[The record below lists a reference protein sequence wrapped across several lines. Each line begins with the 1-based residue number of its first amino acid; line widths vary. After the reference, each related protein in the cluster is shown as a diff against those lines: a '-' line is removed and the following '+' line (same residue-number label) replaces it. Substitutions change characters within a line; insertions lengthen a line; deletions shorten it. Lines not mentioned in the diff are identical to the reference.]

1 MVQIIIPCYN
11 EAERFNKKMFFSYF
25 DALEQVHYVFVN
37 DGSSDATKN
46 LLDDVKNEAYLKNPE
61 VSVQVLNLPENV
73 GKAEA
78 VRQGVMTAVENNDT
92 KYIAYF
98 DADFAAPLTE
108 INNLKKAIT
117 ANKHRKVVLGSRIK
131 KSGSLIERS
140 PMRHFTG
147 RFFATVV
154 NNTILKIAIYDTQCG
169 AKLFT
174 KECAQ
179 QVFKEPFVSRWLFDV
194 EVISR
199 LQELY
204 PVKEL
209 NQIIYEQ
216 PLTVW
221 KEMGDSKIRMR
232 DLFKMPY
239 QLFLIRKNQKK

>member
-1 MVQIIIPCYN
+1 MIQIIIPCYN
-11 EAERFNKKMFFSYF
+11 EAERFNKEMFFSYF
-25 DALEQVHYVFVN
+25 DVLEQIHYLFVN
-37 DGSSDATKN
+37 DGSTDATKSM
-46 LLDDVKNEAYLKNPE
+46 LDAVKNEAFQRNPE

-78 VRQGVMTAVENNDT
+78 VRQGVLTATENKDT

-98 DADFAAPLTE
+98 DADFSAPLTE
-108 INNLKKAIT
+108 INNLKKAMT
-117 ANKHRKVVLGSRIK
+117 ANTNRKAVLGSRIK
-131 KSGSLIERS
+131 KVGSFIERS
-140 PMRHFTG
+140 SMRHFTG
-147 RFFATVV
+147 RIFATVV

-204 PVKEL
+204 PINEL
-209 NQIIYEQ
+209 NQIIFEQ

-221 KEMGDSKIRMR
+221 KEMGDSKIRLK
-232 DLFKMPY
+232 DLLKMPY
-239 QLFLIRKNQKK
+239 QLFLIYKNQKK